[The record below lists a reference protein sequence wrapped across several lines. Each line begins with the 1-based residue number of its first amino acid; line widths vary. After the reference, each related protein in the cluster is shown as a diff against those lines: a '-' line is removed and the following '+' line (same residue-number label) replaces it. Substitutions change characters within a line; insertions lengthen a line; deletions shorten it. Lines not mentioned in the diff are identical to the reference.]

1 MQTKSNNQLQPFK
14 KLNNNK
20 TKQRTNKSNYPRNQN
35 QNQSTVIKSKQL
47 RIFFECCNVQPTR
60 QTSNNIVECDPV
72 GRVEYQQNLC
82 YSRK

>member
-1 MQTKSNNQLQPFK
+1 MQTKSNNQLQPIK

-20 TKQRTNKSNYPRNQN
+20 TKQRTNKYSNYPRNQN
-35 QNQSTVIKSKQL
+35 QSTIINSKQL